1 MSNVFTESA
10 TATVEATKEPT
21 MSNVFTE
28 SATAT
33 VEATTFDAGLIEAL
47 FTESATA
54 MAALDAAESNAVEVR
69 AREITRIMDSMR
81 LHMNVP
87 MAQFLKGNA
96 KTNPARADIK
106 VLFEALT
113 ADGVLGDLS
122 PNTASMYA
130 SNYWLCFEE
139 GIPFDVNARNKKVAT
154 AKLKGTSTKKVDVE
168 KYGKELVKVLSM
180 ARMLQRSDDAAALL
194 DMIIEIDPE
203 FVEA

>member
-1 MSNVFTESA
+1 MSNVFTQ
-10 TATVEATKEPT
+10 
-21 MSNVFTE
+21 

-47 FTESATA
+47 FTQSAAA
-54 MAALDAAESNAVEVR
+54 MAALDAAEATAVEVR

-81 LHMNVP
+81 LHMDVP

-96 KTNPARADIK
+96 ATNPARADIK
-106 VLFEALT
+106 ELFEALT
-113 ADGVLGDLS
+113 ADGVLGEIS

-130 SNYWLCFEE
+130 SNYWLCFEQ
-139 GIPFDVNARNKKVAT
+139 GIPFDVSARNKKVAT
-154 AKLKGTSTKKVDVE
+154 AKLKNAPGKKVDVE
-168 KYGKELVKVLSM
+168 KYGKELIKVLTM

-194 DMIIEIDPE
+194 DMIVEIDPE